1 MVQVLF
7 STLPVA
13 GKILMP
19 AFGPHSIAFYRI
31 AGAAICFLAASLGN
45 WKPVP
50 WQHHPRLVACA
61 LTGIAG
67 NQLLYLEGLQRST
80 PINATM
86 IVTLSP
92 IVTLLVG
99 TLAGQDRVTLQKAA
113 GMMLGFAGV
122 AVLIGENLS
131 HEGLVG
137 DLLLFGNM
145 TLYSIYLVISRPLV
159 AEYGAL
165 AVITRVF
172 LWSVPI
178 TLLFTGPPITDA
190 PPEAWK
196 VLAYVVSGPTV
207 ATYSLNLVALKV
219 LPPSTVAVFIQ
230 LQPVFTALLSWAV
243 FGTLPGINVLI
254 AGVLSFGGVYL
265 VSRLR

>member
-13 GKILMP
+13 GKVLMP
-19 AFGPHSIAFYRI
+19 AFGPHRIAFYRI
-31 AGAAICFLAASLGN
+31 SGGALCFLLLSL
-45 WKPVP
+45 WQWRAVP
-50 WQHHPRLVACA
+50 WQKHPRLIACA

-67 NQLLYLEGLQRST
+67 NQILYLEGLQRST

-99 TLAGQDRVTLQKAA
+99 SLAGQDRVTLQKAA
-113 GMMLGFAGV
+113 GMALGFAGV
-122 AVLIGENLS
+122 AVLVSENLS

-159 AEYGAL
+159 AEFGPL
-165 AVITRVF
+165 AIISRVF

-178 TLLFTGPPITDA
+178 TLLFAGLPVTEA

-196 VLAYVVSGPTV
+196 VLGYVVLGPTV

-243 FGTLPGINVLI
+243 FGTLPGINTLI
-254 AGVLSFGGVYL
+254 AGALSFTGVYL
-265 VSRLR
+265 VSRAR